1 MREGHRPLLSRR
13 RFVTTAAAGAGAVS
27 AVGLTAGFRPG
38 AAGSGRGLSVADA
51 VADAFKAHRLV
62 ALGAAD
68 SLQNHYDALMLLLAD
83 PRLPGLVDDIGGP
96 ARQVLAVEPAAH
108 GPPVRIP
115 AAGDTSADRH
125 RTASGSSGASSG
137 RYRCSF
143 PTVAAALARR
153 GSRTTRSWPSRQ
165 IAWSVPA
172 ERTQATGKHAQ
183 PGNCS
188 TISRRTTAS
197 STSTESGSRAPGM
210 YTLLAPDRM
219 HCWHQAR
226 KQSWR
231 YLP

>member
-125 RTASGSSGASSG
+125 RDGK
-137 RYRCSF
+137 RQQ
-143 PTVAAALARR
+143 R
-153 GSRTTRSWPSRQ
+153 GKQRQ
-165 IAWSVPA
+165 IPLFVPH
-172 ERTQATGKHAQ
+172 RGGG
-183 PGNCS
+183 PG
-188 TISRRTTAS
+188 
-197 STSTESGSRAPGM
+197 
-210 YTLLAPDRM
+210 
-219 HCWHQAR
+219 QAR
-226 KQSWR
+226 Q
-231 YLP
+231 PHH